1 MKATILTIGDEILIG
16 QIIDTNSSWLG
27 EQLFMEAVQ
36 LDRIITIA
44 DTKPAIKLALA
55 HAFDRSDLVITTGG
69 LGPTKDDV
77 TKKAIAEFLDV
88 GMYFDATTFEHLTAI
103 FARFG
108 RETTEA
114 HKEQCNMPIGVEILR
129 NKMGTAPGMLFKY
142 GSKFLLSMPG
152 VPYEMKWIFKNSFKE
167 QHLRNWT
174 KEFAQVNKTIH
185 TIGRGETYIEQDISH
200 IVDSFPP
207 ELSLSFLPSLGRVRL
222 RINAK
227 GKDKADLELKVHTA
241 AEQIK
246 TQLGKI
252 VFGEDKDN
260 LESVILELYRTHN
273 KSIGTAES
281 CTGGNIARILTSI
294 PGSSDVF
301 QGSVVAYSNT
311 IKEQIL
317 DVPSTILAQH
327 GAVSEETVIA
337 MVKGGLTRLGVDV
350 VVAVSGIAGPSGG
363 TAEKPVGTIWIACG
377 GANEIR
383 TKRLNLTKNRAKNIE
398 YTSNI
403 ALNMLR
409 QYLM

>member
-1 MKATILTIGDEILIG
+1 
-16 QIIDTNSSWLG
+16 
-27 EQLFMEAVQ
+27 
-36 LDRIITIA
+36 
-44 DTKPAIKLALA
+44 
-55 HAFDRSDLVITTGG
+55 
-69 LGPTKDDV
+69 
-77 TKKAIAEFLDV
+77 
-88 GMYFDATTFEHLTAI
+88 
-103 FARFG
+103 
-108 RETTEA
+108 
-114 HKEQCNMPIGVEILR
+114 
-129 NKMGTAPGMLFKY
+129 
-142 GSKFLLSMPG
+142 
-152 VPYEMKWIFKNSFKE
+152 
-167 QHLRNWT
+167 
-174 KEFAQVNKTIH
+174 
-185 TIGRGETYIEQDISH
+185 
-200 IVDSFPP
+200 
-207 ELSLSFLPSLGRVRL
+207 
-222 RINAK
+222 
-227 GKDKADLELKVHTA
+227 LKVHTA

-273 KSIGTAES
+273 KSIGTTES

-301 QGSVVAYSNT
+301 QGSV
-311 IKEQIL
+311 
-317 DVPSTILAQH
+317 AQH